1 MMTLVSGGAGSG
13 KSAYAESLIV
23 QSAAAPRV
31 YLATMQAWGEEGRQ
45 RVERH
50 RRLRAGKGFFT
61 VEQPLNLAEVKVSS
75 GGAVLLEDLSN
86 LTANECFGGAGFAGA
101 EERILTGV
109 DSIRAQAGELVIV
122 TNEIFSDGVAYP
134 QETARYLD
142 VLARLNR
149 QLAAQADRVVEVAA
163 GIPIFW
169 KGEKP

>member
-23 QSAAAPRV
+23 QSAATPRI

-61 VEQPLNLAEVKVSS
+61 VEQPLNLTEVELPQGS
-75 GGAVLLEDLSN
+75 AVLLEDLSN

-101 EERILTGV
+101 EQRILTGV
-109 DSIRAQAGELVIV
+109 DALRAQAGELVVV
-122 TNEIFSDGVAYP
+122 TNEIFSDGVIYP
-134 QETARYLD
+134 PETARYLD
-142 VLARLNR
+142 ILARLNR

>member
-13 KSAYAESLIV
+13 KSAYAEALIV

-50 RRLRAGKGFFT
+50 RRLRAGKGFLT
-61 VEQPLNLAEVKVSS
+61 VEQPLNLTEVELPQ
-75 GGAVLLEDLSN
+75 GCAVLLEDLSN
-86 LTANECFGGAGFAGA
+86 LTANECFGGVGFTGA

-109 DSIRAQAGELVIV
+109 DSLRAQAGELVVV
-122 TNEIFSDGVAYP
+122 TNEIFSDGVTYP
-134 QETARYLD
+134 PETARYLD
-142 VLARLNR
+142 VLAQLNR
-149 QLAAQADRVVEVAA
+149 RLAAQANRVVEVAA

-169 KGEKP
+169 KGENL

>member
-13 KSAYAESLIV
+13 KSAYAESLIL
-23 QSAAAPRV
+23 QSSAAPRI

-50 RRLRAGKGFFT
+50 RRLRAGKGFLT
-61 VEQPLNLAEVKVSS
+61 VEQPLNLTEVEIPQGS
-75 GGAVLLEDLSN
+75 AVLLEDLSN

-122 TNEIFSDGVAYP
+122 TNEIFSDGVTYP
-134 QETARYLD
+134 PETAQYLD
-142 VLARLNR
+142 ILARLNR

-169 KGEKP
+169 KGENP

>member
-13 KSAYAESLIV
+13 KSAYAESVILRY
-23 QSAAAPRV
+23 SAAPRI

-50 RRLRAGKGFFT
+50 RCLRAGKGFLT
-61 VEQPLNLAEVKVSS
+61 VEQPRNLAEVEIPPGS
-75 GGAVLLEDLSN
+75 AVLLEDLSN

-109 DSIRAQAGELVIV
+109 DSIRAQAGELVVV
-122 TNEIFSDGVAYP
+122 TNEIFSDGVTYP
-134 QETARYLD
+134 PETARYLD

-149 QLAAQADRVVEVAA
+149 QLAAQADRVIEVAA

-169 KGEKP
+169 KGENP

>member
-13 KSAYAESLIV
+13 KSAYAESLIL

-31 YLATMQAWGEEGRQ
+31 YLATMQMWGAEGRQ

-61 VEQPLNLAEVKVSS
+61 VEQPLNLTEVEIPQ

-86 LTANECFGGAGFAGA
+86 LTANECFGGAGFTGA
-101 EERILTGV
+101 EERILAGV
-109 DSIRAQAGELVIV
+109 DSVCAQAGELVVV
-122 TNEIFSDGVAYP
+122 TNEIFSDGVTYP
-134 QETARYLD
+134 PETARYLD
-142 VLARLNR
+142 VLAWLNR

-169 KGEKP
+169 KGENP